1 MNLRKLA
8 FVLFAFQNKAHLHL
22 LAKIM
27 LEYVKKLP
35 GDKKIQQLGM
45 LIAVVEQ
52 GLWACSIF
60 SASVVLVR
68 QYIQSLKKQ
77 LLRCSPK

>member
-1 MNLRKLA
+1 MNLRKYA

-27 LEYVKKLP
+27 LEYVKKRP
-35 GDKKIQQLGM
+35 GDKKKIQQLGM
-45 LIAVVEQ
+45 LIAVFEQ

-68 QYIQSLKKQ
+68 QYIQYLKKQ
-77 LLRCSPK
+77 LLR

>member
-1 MNLRKLA
+1 
-8 FVLFAFQNKAHLHL
+8 
-22 LAKIM
+22 M
-27 LEYVKKLP
+27 LEYVKKRP
-35 GDKKIQQLGM
+35 GDKKKIQQLGM
-45 LIAVVEQ
+45 LIAVFEQ

-77 LLRCSPK
+77 LLR